1 MPSGRFTFEGF
12 LSVTKQSRR
21 QHLEE
26 LVNEKRTMIFYEAP
40 HKLPATLRDMCEYF
54 GDRNIALV
62 KELTKIHET
71 VERTTLFKASEKYSQ
86 ESPKGEFV
94 LIIEGKPEEEKKE
107 VTPDDALAIA
117 LKLVEGGLS
126 KNEAAKETAK
136 QTGLKK
142 SDIYKLLQNGD

>member
-1 MPSGRFTFEGF
+1 MIKAVIHADTNGHHNYNGNGSDDI
-12 LSVTKQSRR
+12 SNKDKQDKTEETS
-21 QHLEE
+21 QHKHNYE
-26 LVNEKRTMIFYEAP
+26 LVSFEEPT
-40 HKLPATLRDMCEYF
+40 
-54 GDRNIALV
+54 
-62 KELTKIHET
+62 
-71 VERTTLFKASEKYSQ
+71 SEK
-86 ESPKGEFV
+86 
-94 LIIEGKPEEEKKE
+94 EGKAVYRCTKCGHELVITYPVSAEEEKKPVEKPEDEKKE